1 MNPVKRN
8 VMRAKPPLEYI
19 PADYSAWVLKGVKP
33 LFPLWMQWQTNLQ
46 EIEARRAENLV
57 ELFKAFQSGNTR
69 FLIAFRHPS
78 PEDAYCL
85 ARLLWQVVP
94 ITAQKMGVKLP
105 GPVHAHFIYDR
116 GIPLWAGQWVGWLY
130 SHLGGT
136 SIQRG
141 KLDLVALRA
150 ARDLFAN
157 GEFPMAAA
165 PEGGN
170 NGHNEIV
177 SPLEPG
183 IAQLGFWCVDDL
195 QKASRDEQVV
205 IVPLGIQYRYL
216 TPPWTAVEALLSEL
230 EQDSGLPQ
238 LVEIT
243 TSEILTTP
251 LPDIGL
257 SQAKTTEL
265 YSRLY
270 RLANHLLSLM
280 EGYYQKFYGAS
291 LVDNRPNHRD
301 VETSATALSPNEK
314 LAERLQALLNGALE
328 VAEDYFDIPPKGS
341 VIDRC
346 RRLEQ
351 AGWERIFR
359 EDLKDRVLPPVERGL
374 ADRIAEEAD
383 LRMWHMRMV
392 ESFVAVTGRYVIEKP
407 TAERF
412 AETVLLMRDM
422 IARIEGKNPFPRPKL
437 GQQQAILTVGEP
449 ISVSDRWAD
458 YKKSRRR
465 AVDGLTQDL
474 QTALEALIIRE

>member
-1 MNPVKRN
+1 MTRN
-8 VMRAKPPLEYI
+8 VNRNATRAKPPLEHI
-19 PADYSAWVLKGVKP
+19 PAAYSALILKGVQP
-33 LFPLWMQWQTNLQ
+33 LLPLWMQWQTNLQ
-46 EIEARRAENLV
+46 EIEAHSAETLV
-57 ELFKAFQSGNTR
+57 GLFEAFQSGKTR

-85 ARLLWQVVP
+85 ARLLWQIVP
-94 ITAQKMGVKLP
+94 TTAQKMGVRLP

-116 GIPLWAGQWVGWLY
+116 GIPLWAGQWVSWLY

-195 QKASRDEQVV
+195 QKMGRDQPVV

-216 TPPWTAVEALLSEL
+216 TSPWTAVEALLSGL

-238 LVEIT
+238 FVKSTADEGCA
-243 TSEILTTP
+243 P
-251 LPDIGL
+251 LADIGL
-257 SQAKTTEL
+257 TQAKTAEL

-280 EGYYQKFYGAS
+280 EGYYQKFYGVS
-291 LVDNRPNHRD
+291 LGESAPDQQDSEMSAAALPPN
-301 VETSATALSPNEK
+301 AKLS
-314 LAERLQALLNGALE
+314 ERLQALLDAALQ

-351 AGWERIFR
+351 AGWDRIFR

-374 ADRIAEEAD
+374 ADRIAEEAE
-383 LRMWHMRMV
+383 LRMWHMRIV
-392 ESFVAVTGRYVIEKP
+392 ESFVAVTGRYVLEKP
-407 TAERF
+407 TVERF

-422 IARIEGKNPFPRPKL
+422 IARIEGKNPFPRPNL

-449 ISVSDRWAD
+449 ISVSERWAD

-474 QTALEALIIRE
+474 QTALQALIIRK

>member
-1 MNPVKRN
+1 MS
-8 VMRAKPPLEYI
+8 AKPPLEHI
-19 PADYSAWVLKGVKP
+19 PAAYSALILKGVQP
-33 LFPLWMQWQTNLQ
+33 LLPLWMQWQTNLQ
-46 EIEARRAENLV
+46 EIEARRAETLV
-57 ELFKAFQSGNTR
+57 ELFEAFQSGKAR

-85 ARLLWQVVP
+85 ARLLWQIVP
-94 ITAQKMGVKLP
+94 TTAQKMGVRLP

-116 GIPLWAGQWVGWLY
+116 GIPLWAGQWISWLY

-195 QKASRDEQVV
+195 QKTGRDEQVV

-216 TPPWTAVEALLSEL
+216 TPPWTAVEGLLSEL
-230 EQDSGLPQ
+230 EQASGLSQ

-243 TSEILTTP
+243 SDDILTAP
-251 LPDIGL
+251 LPNIGL
-257 SQAKTTEL
+257 TQAKTAEL

-270 RLANHLLSLM
+270 RLATHLLSLM
-280 EGYYQKFYGAS
+280 EGYYQKFYGVS
-291 LVDNRPNHRD
+291 LVDNGPAQQD
-301 VETSATALSPNEK
+301 AETSATALPPNAK
-314 LAERLQALLNGALE
+314 LAERLQALLDVALQ
-328 VAEDYFDIPPKGS
+328 VAEDYFGILPKGS

-383 LRMWHMRMV
+383 LRMWHMRIV
-392 ESFVAVTGRYVIEKP
+392 ESFVAVTGRYVLEKP

-422 IARIEGKNPFPRPKL
+422 IARIQGKNPFPRPQL

-465 AVDGLTQDL
+465 AVDRLTQDL
-474 QTALEALIIRE
+474 QTSLEGLIIRE

>member
-1 MNPVKRN
+1 
-8 VMRAKPPLEYI
+8 MRAKPPLEHL
-19 PADYSAWVLKGVKP
+19 PSAYSAWVLRGVQSI
-33 LFPLWMQWQTNLQ
+33 LPLWMRQQTNLQ
-46 EIEARRAENLV
+46 DIEACNTDTLV
-57 ELFKAFQSGNTR
+57 ELFEAFQSGKTR

-85 ARLLWQVVP
+85 ARLLWQIVP
-94 ITAQKMGVKLP
+94 AAAQQKGVRLER
-105 GPVHAHFIYDR
+105 PVHAHFIYDR
-116 GIPLWAGQWVGWLY
+116 GIPLWAGKWVGWLY
-130 SHLGGT
+130 AHLGGT

-157 GEFPMAAA
+157 GQFPMVAA

-183 IAQLGFWCVDDL
+183 VAQLGFWCADDL
-195 QKASRDEQVV
+195 QKAGRDEAVV
-205 IVPLGIQYRYL
+205 IVPLGIQYRYV
-216 TPPWTAVEALLSEL
+216 TPPWQAVEALLREL
-230 EQDSGLPQ
+230 EQDSGLPKSM
-238 LVEIT
+238 EG
-243 TSEILTTP
+243 LTAKQWVLP
-251 LPDIGL
+251 LPDVGL
-257 SQAKTTEL
+257 PQAKAAEL

-280 EGYYQKFYGAS
+280 EGYYQQFYGVS
-291 LVDNRPNHRD
+291 LAHGEPSTEADLPANTQLANRLE
-301 VETSATALSPNEK
+301 V
-314 LAERLQALLNGALE
+314 LLDGALR
-328 VAEDYFDIPPKGS
+328 VAEDYFEVLPKGS

-351 AGWERIFR
+351 AGWNRIFR
-359 EDLKDRVLPPVERGL
+359 EDLKDRELPPVERGL

-383 LRMWHMRMV
+383 LRMWHMRLV
-392 ESFVAVTGRYVIEKP
+392 ENFVAVTGHYVIEKP

-422 IARIEGKNPFPRPKL
+422 VSRLEGKNPFPRPQL
-437 GQQQAILTVGEP
+437 GPQRATLTVGHP
-449 ISVSDRWAD
+449 LSVSERWPA

-474 QTALEALIIRE
+474 QTALEALVIRT